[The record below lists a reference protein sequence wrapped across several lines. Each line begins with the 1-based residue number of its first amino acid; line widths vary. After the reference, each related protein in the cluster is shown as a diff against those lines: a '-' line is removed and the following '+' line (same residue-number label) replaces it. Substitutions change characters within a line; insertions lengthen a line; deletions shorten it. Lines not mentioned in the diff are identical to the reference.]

1 MYLTLKGHCPE
12 VCGPFFFILTNDGRI
27 RNLRGS
33 QLYGRKQFVRTLAR
47 MRLVVW
53 VVSSKHWDMFAP
65 AHTRCTHVQHRCPTY
80 QQIWNYH
87 KYGIIARMVE
97 VFRVIEG
104 ISLSRIKNFEFSL
117 YSKVRISLFCGFLCH
132 FRKLLQYFCAQ
143 QLFPLRLIKKN
154 NASLNNM
161 YRNCIKTGIIAKTGS
176 EKIYS
181 LPFGIIAKM
190 LKESEKSLM
199 Y

>member
-65 AHTRCTHVQHRCPTY
+65 AHTRCTHVQNRCPTY

-97 VFRVIEG
+97 VLRVIECLELR
-104 ISLSRIKNFEFSL
+104 ISNFHFIRDWKFGSHFFVVFYVIFANFCNIFAHNNSFHSVLSR
-117 YSKVRISLFCGFLCH
+117 RTMH
-132 FRKLLQYFCAQ
+132 LLIICIV
-143 QLFPLRLIKKN
+143 PTIRN
-154 NASLNNM
+154 
-161 YRNCIKTGIIAKTGS
+161 YRENGQGK
-176 EKIYS
+176 
-181 LPFGIIAKM
+181 
-190 LKESEKSLM
+190 
-199 Y
+199 